1 MYVMYAAIDHTRTL
15 QASDTP
21 STGSTRSP
29 TGAPVL
35 KLSAFEQLPDVK
47 TRPWPGWRWRAFVQ
61 NRPGTKRMNPGD
73 CHHAVSAS

>member
-29 TGAPVL
+29 TGAPVNL
-35 KLSAFEQLPDVK
+35 FVLQLPTDVK
-47 TRPWPGWRWRAFVQ
+47 TRPWPGCDGEPSSRTAQAQSERTQAIAIM
-61 NRPGTKRMNPGD
+61 P
-73 CHHAVSAS
+73 